1 MMAWSFIIL
10 ISPMGDVRNDKRT
23 CYEKYTVKTR
33 SPVITSVVWLIIV
46 ISVYYASPCR
56 RGGFESGKDPVPV
69 ERLYAGHKLQQE
81 NRQSRIKDVRDLRK
95 NAWVTLEGNIVSK
108 GKDSDYIFRDTT
120 GKIDIEIPDKV
131 WSGQHFGAQDL
142 VRVSGRVEGQ
152 EMKQK

>member
-1 MMAWSFIIL
+1 MKNIL
-10 ISPMGDVRNDKRT
+10 LKHAHPLLPPLSGLLLLSLCTTPLLAA
-23 CYEKYTVKTR
+23 E
-33 SPVITSVVWLIIV
+33 
-46 ISVYYASPCR
+46 
-56 RGGFESGKDPVPV
+56 GGFESGKDPVPV

-152 EMKQK
+152 GNETKIMVDVLSKP